1 MPCRFADGMRRV
13 HTVSRQISMKF
24 EDPSLID
31 ADYSW
36 ISVHVSKIDQDDGRQ
51 GLEMTGFFEL

>member
-1 MPCRFADGMRRV
+1 MSIRRWNETRSHYFASNLD
-13 HTVSRQISMKF
+13 KF

-36 ISVHVSKIDQDDGRQ
+36 ISVHVSKID
-51 GLEMTGFFEL
+51 